1 MDNIERKIEETRKS
15 IKELK
20 NTLREYEEM
29 VDRDENKGIIR
40 GFILSNMSS
49 VRRSILI
56 LENDLKI
63 LKGELKNKE

>member
-1 MDNIERKIEETRKS
+1 MNNIERKIEETNKS
-15 IKELK
+15 IRELK

-56 LENDLKI
+56 LENDLRI